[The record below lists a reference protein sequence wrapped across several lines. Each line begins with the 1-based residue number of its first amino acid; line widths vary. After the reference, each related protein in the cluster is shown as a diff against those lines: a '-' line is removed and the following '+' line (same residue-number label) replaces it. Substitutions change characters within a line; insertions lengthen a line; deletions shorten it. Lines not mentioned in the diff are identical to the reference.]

1 MIEPIKYEPTEQ
13 DLANVKEIKDFLNSE
28 EIPFEEDENVFGLFY
43 VNNRTTQLRYVD
55 SFYHP
60 MDNTKRFG
68 ETHKGIPHNYF
79 IDISHE
85 NYDNGIRTIWI
96 FDFEMDQTNEP
107 YYYEGE
113 LVEGFRRQ
121 WEVIKNTIRTACGRI
136 HYRFYARDCEVKEV
150 PNSELRPFLNTNCF
164 YGYRSANK
172 NLGLYLKKD
181 KNGFKAGTLLFVYTF
196 GCNFY
201 GNKKHQED
209 PKVEVIRAST
219 RLECQVIG
227 GISKCIK
234 YFCEHYPTLKIG
246 SDQREIEVDKIVF
259 YVDASHNDSRGMTNS
274 NSSFKFVSWTGCGFI
289 NMFTEDFDD
298 GNGLKGKK
306 NEVFMRRP
314 MFHKQIMK
322 AIGEKKIISIANAG
336 TIVFEMSRKEFVEGL
351 EKGTVKVGD
360 MHI

>member
-85 NYDNGIRTIWI
+85 NYDKGVRTIWI
-96 FDFEMDQTNEP
+96 FDFEMEMEVPEFT
-107 YYYEGE
+107 YEGE
-113 LVEGFRRQ
+113 VKKNYRRQ

-136 HYRFYARDCEVKEV
+136 HYRFYARDCEVREIS
-150 PNSELRPFLNTNCF
+150 NSEARSFLQHNCF
-164 YGYRSANK
+164 YGYRSATK
-172 NLGLYLKKD
+172 TLGLFLKKD
-181 KNGFKAGTLLFVYTF
+181 KNGFKAGTLLFLYSF
-196 GCNFY
+196 GANFY

-219 RLECQVIG
+219 RIECQVIG

-234 YFCEHYPTLKIG
+234 HFCEKYPTMTVG
-246 SDQREIEVDKIVF
+246 GREIEVNRIIF

-274 NSSFKFVSWTGCGFI
+274 NSSFKFVSWDGCGFV

-351 EKGTVKVGD
+351 EKGTAKVGD